1 MLTNLELFINYNF
14 WINFSVI
21 RITAFLN
28 SVFYMVKSCKCC
40 FLTLFSNN
48 IWIKNSCNQRN
59 CTSRDLQTWHFAKK
73 QSANHRDIK
82 PWRVHDRTL
91 WFQPRALR
99 VFENVCTCYLYINML
114 LSKHRYSINVTQS
127 PFLSRDVPFTI
138 QALQKRYKN
147 PCTKCYIVVLYVYT
161 LTNLILPAI
170 LIIEIEEVNA
180 PTRNA

>member
-28 SVFYMVKSCKCC
+28 SVFYMVKVVNVVSLHY
-40 FLTLFSNN
+40 FQIIFGL
-48 IWIKNSCNQRN
+48 KNPVIDEIVRPVICR
-59 CTSRDLQTWHFAKK
+59 HFAKK

-82 PWRVHDRTL
+82 PWRVHDQTL

-161 LTNLILPAI
+161 LTNSILPAI